1 VSKEE
6 QSIPSFRVQSC
17 SNCFQPIRGVRFHCS
32 RGCCVTITPPKVPI
46 SETDQTPTPTQQPV
60 VICETCSRN
69 QAHPPNHLKKVD
81 KDCILAAS
89 VSTEQGIQICSCQK
103 LQRRIQRSERLYPFR
118 AEDRKLHE
126 PSCGLFR
133 FSIRHCR
140 TKYDELM
147 RLKQLKETIQKGP
160 VRTNTS
166 LPLNISPYWVAQV
179 GASLR
184 RSSTISSVHTVSSK
198 SSDTGHKASSR
209 LGRIRSV
216 RGIIPFPRFKLA
228 RGTTSVGSLHGLPR
242 ESASV
247 SSGEPSHSENTV
259 ASGMKSLKTMF
270 VRPLAQIGSKDIPYG
285 NVHMA
290 LMIGPLL
297 FENGIPE

>member
-1 VSKEE
+1 MGEIE
-6 QSIPSFRVQSC
+6 
-17 SNCFQPIRGVRFHCS
+17 
-32 RGCCVTITPPKVPI
+32 
-46 SETDQTPTPTQQPV
+46 QTPTPTPTPTQTQQPV

-69 QAHPPNHLKKVD
+69 QAHPPNHLRKVN

-103 LQRRIQRSERLYPFR
+103 LQRRIQRSEPLYPFR
-118 AEDRKLHE
+118 ATDRKLHE

-147 RLKQLKETIQKGP
+147 RLKQLKEAVQKGS
-160 VRTNTS
+160 VRTNKS
-166 LPLNISPYWVAQV
+166 LPLNISPCWVAQA
-179 GASLR
+179 GPSLR
-184 RSSTISSVHTVSSK
+184 RDSTISSVRTVSSK
-198 SSDTGHKASSR
+198 SSDTDHKASSR

-216 RGIIPFPRFKLA
+216 RRIIPLARFKLA
-228 RGTTSVGSLHGLPR
+228 RTTTSVGNLHDLSR

-259 ASGMKSLKTMF
+259 SSGVKSLKTMF
-270 VRPLAQIGSKDIPYG
+270 VRPLVQIGSKDIPYG

-290 LMIGPLL
+290 LMVGPLL